1 MKRRLLLTALG
12 LTLVLPGCGDGGGGN
27 DDAQEEDAPD
37 DADGQDTEDGDGT
50 PDVAPDETAD
60 IPADDV
66 AGDDAADT
74 PQEEIPAVDFDTQ
87 VQPLLN
93 VNCVFCHGGSDPT
106 GQLDMTTGNSLD
118 NLVGVMAFGY
128 APALRV
134 APGNPGA
141 SVLWNKIND
150 TGEYGGVMP
159 TSGELPQDQ
168 RDTFEGWILG
178 L

>member
-1 MKRRLLLTALG
+1 MKLYLALMALG
-12 LTLVLPGCGDGGGGN
+12 LTLALAGCGDGGGGN

-37 DADGQDTEDGDGT
+37 DAEGHDTDDAGGT
-50 PDVAPDETAD
+50 PDVAPDDTPSD
-60 IPADDV
+60 DTPA
-66 AGDDAADT
+66 DDAADT
-74 PQEEIPAVDFDTQ
+74 PQEEVPAVDFDTQ
-87 VQPLLN
+87 VQPLMN
-93 VNCVFCHGGSDPT
+93 VNCIFCHGGSDPT

>member
-1 MKRRLLLTALG
+1 MKLSLALMALG
-12 LTLVLPGCGDGGGGN
+12 LTLVVPGCGGGGGGN
-27 DDAQEEDAPD
+27 EDAQEEDAPD
-37 DADGQDTEDGDGT
+37 DAEGQDTDDADGT
-50 PDVAPDETAD
+50 PDVAPDETVD
-60 IPADDV
+60 TPADE
-66 AGDDAADT
+66 AADT
-74 PQEEIPAVDFDTQ
+74 PQEEVPAVDFDTQ

-93 VNCVFCHGGSDPT
+93 VNCIFCHGGSAPR
-106 GQLDMTTGNSLD
+106 GQLDMTAGSSLD

-141 SVLWNKIND
+141 SVFWNKIND

-159 TSGELPQDQ
+159 PSGELPQDQ
-168 RDTFEGWILG
+168 RDTFAWWILG